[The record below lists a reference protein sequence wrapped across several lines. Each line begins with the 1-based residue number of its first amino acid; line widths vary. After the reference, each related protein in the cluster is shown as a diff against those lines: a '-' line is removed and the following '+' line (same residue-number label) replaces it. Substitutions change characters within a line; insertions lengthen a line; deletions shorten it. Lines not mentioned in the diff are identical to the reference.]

1 MKVLEFQTYVKNGII
16 KILDNYPLYN
26 NRKVKVIMLLQE
38 EVSSDK
44 DELLDAFREIQKLD
58 VFSEIKDTVEWQKQ
72 LRNEWE

>member
-44 DELLDAFREIQKLD
+44 DELLDAFHEIQKLD